1 MDKKW
6 SQFVQTTEELYRSR
20 ALRFHEVNK
29 DLWLSALQ
37 VEDGMNVL
45 EIGCGGGI
53 FCHRIKEYL
62 PNTIVTGLDFDSGH
76 IEYAKARTIELG
88 LDCKFFNGDA
98 RNLPFADNTF
108 DLCFSYTVAEHISTE
123 KFLSEQH
130 RVLKPNGKIVILS
143 VRTRMGLSENSD
155 SSVSEEEKKL
165 LAKAWSKAGD
175 YDKNNGIGAYEL
187 KECDFPIILDKAG
200 FKNIDIDFFSVST
213 YCPDNANTPYKVAI
227 EQIEVN
233 RMLTIASI
241 EKAIRIAP
249 DGLTENERLS
259 LVEMVNSRY
268 NKRIEQYKNGNKLWD
283 FTVST
288 TLAVSGRK

>member
-1 MDKKW
+1 MDNKW

-20 ALRFHEVNK
+20 ALRFHKVNK

-45 EIGCGGGI
+45 EIGCGGGV

-88 LDCKFFNGDA
+88 LDCKFINGDA

-143 VRTRMGLSENSD
+143 VRTRMGLSENND
-155 SSVSEEEKKL
+155 SSVSEEEKRL
-165 LAKAWSKAGD
+165 FEKAWSKAGD

-187 KECDFPIILDKAG
+187 KERDFPVILEKAG
-200 FKNIDIDFFSVST
+200 FKNIGIDFFTVSS
-213 YCPDNANTPYKVAI
+213 YCPDNARTPYEAAI

-233 RMLTIASI
+233 RMLTLTSI
-241 EKAIRIAP
+241 KKALRIAP
-249 DGLTENERLS
+249 DGLTDSERLS
-259 LVEMVNSRY
+259 LVEMINRRY
-268 NKRIEQYKNGNKLWD
+268 NKRIEQYKKGEKLWD
-283 FTVST
+283 FTVNT
-288 TLAVSGRK
+288 TLTASGRK

>member
-1 MDKKW
+1 MDNKW
-6 SQFVQTTEELYRSR
+6 SQFVQTSEELYRSR
-20 ALRFHEVNK
+20 ALRFHEGNK
-29 DLWLSALQ
+29 DLWLRAIQ

-45 EIGCGGGI
+45 EIGCGGGV

-62 PNTIVTGLDFDSGH
+62 PNAIVTGLDFDSGH
-76 IEYAKARTIELG
+76 IEYAKSRTNELG
-88 LDCKFFNGDA
+88 LDCRFINGDA
-98 RNLPFADNTF
+98 RNLPFDDNTF

-123 KFLSEQH
+123 KFLSEQY

-143 VRTRMGLSENSD
+143 VRTRMGLSENND
-155 SSVSEEEKKL
+155 SSVSEEEKKIL
-165 LAKAWSKAGD
+165 TKAWSKAGD
-175 YDKNNGIGAYEL
+175 YDRNNGIGAYEL
-187 KECDFPIILDKAG
+187 KERDFPIILDKAG
-200 FKNIDIDFFSVST
+200 FKNIVIDFFTVSS
-213 YCPDNANTPYKVAI
+213 YCPDNASTPYKVAI

-233 RMLTIASI
+233 RMLTLASI

-268 NKRIEQYKNGNKLWD
+268 NKRIEQYKMGEKLWD

-288 TLAVSGRK
+288 TLAASGRK